1 MYLYNNTS
9 HIHCNE
15 QELKFVVK
23 LKFLEV
29 FLFIY
34 LTFLFALSS
43 LSFVFSLQDRV
54 FTRYRDM
61 SAYKFECSEP
71 HISDCI

>member
-54 FTRYRDM
+54 FTR
-61 SAYKFECSEP
+61 
-71 HISDCI
+71 